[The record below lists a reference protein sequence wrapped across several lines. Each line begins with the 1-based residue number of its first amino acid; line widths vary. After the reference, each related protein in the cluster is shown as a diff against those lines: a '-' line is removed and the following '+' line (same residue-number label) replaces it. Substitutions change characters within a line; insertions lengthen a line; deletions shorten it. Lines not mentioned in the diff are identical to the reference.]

1 MKIKCLISLVI
12 VAILISTTPSMA
24 SRNISLPY
32 EMKFD
37 AGDDWTSDL
46 VWIGGGG
53 CTTRA
58 SVTHQSSGGWSGG
71 GHAKIIPPQV
81 ACCDGI
87 NGCMAA
93 LGSFVGFSTTRL
105 NIRALYKLGPT
116 YYSSYRD
123 AGGGLYNKFIDVH
136 GGADGSTRF
145 GILGLVGYR
154 TTYCRWGVSADEGC
168 YLYNANP
175 VCHNNDPPAFKYDGT
190 EHSGE
195 WISVE
200 YEIDSLA
207 DTTTIY
213 ITEADGTFT
222 TWSHRNTTSGNMN
235 RIEIGGFYNPIF
247 ISDPGTYLLIDELK
261 ISNTYIGP
269 PEGFVGKPAAP
280 INLKIIN

>member
-1 MKIKCLISLVI
+1 MKTIILCCAVFLCI
-12 VAILISTTPSMA
+12 VTPSMA
-24 SRNISLPY
+24 SRDVSLPH

-37 AGDDWTSDL
+37 SGDDWTSDL
-46 VWIGGGG
+46 VWVGGGECTTG
-53 CTTRA
+53 CT
-58 SVTHQSSGGWSGG
+58 VTHQSSGGWSG

-81 ACCDGI
+81 ACCDAI
-87 NGCMAA
+87 NGCMCA
-93 LGSFVGFSTTRL
+93 LGSFTGFSTTRL
-105 NIRALYKLGPT
+105 NVRALYKLGPS
-116 YYSSYRD
+116 YYSNYVN

-136 GGADGSTRF
+136 GGAESGTRF
-145 GILGLVGYR
+145 GILGLVGYD
-154 TTYCRWGVSADEGC
+154 TDYCRWGVSADEGC

-213 ITEADGTFT
+213 ITEADGTLT
-222 TWSHRNTTSGNMN
+222 TWTHTNTTSGNMN

-247 ISDPGTYLLIDELK
+247 TVDANTYLLVDELK

-269 PEGFVGKPAAP
+269 PTGFTGGTTGCTLSGASMQ
-280 INLKIIN
+280 

>member
-1 MKIKCLISLVI
+1 MKIKLATALVI
-12 VAILISTTPSMA
+12 CAVFMTTAPSMA

-37 AGDDWTSDL
+37 SGDNWTSDL
-46 VWIGGGG
+46 AWKGTGGS
-53 CTTRA
+53 CSDTRC
-58 SVTHQSSGGWSGG
+58 SITHQSALGWNGGA
-71 GHAKIIPPQV
+71 AKIIPPQN

-87 NGCMAA
+87 NGCMCA
-93 LGSFVGFSTTRL
+93 LGSFTGFSTTRL

-116 YYSSYRD
+116 YYSSYRN

-136 GGADGSTRF
+136 GGDTRF
-145 GILGLVGYR
+145 GILGLVGEG
-154 TTYCRWGVSADEGC
+154 TSYCRWGILANEGC
-168 YLYNANP
+168 YLYNSNP
-175 VCHNNDPPAFKYDGT
+175 VCHNNNPPAFKYDGT

-200 YEIDSLA
+200 YEIDSVK

-213 ITEADGTFT
+213 ITESDGTFT
-222 TWSHRNTTSGNMN
+222 TWKHTNTTTGNMN

-269 PEGFVGKPAAP
+269 PDGFVGKPSAP
-280 INLKIIN
+280 TDLRVIN